1 MWNKTNKRK
10 GNASTALE
18 ESINRI
24 FFMGIEIMKRSAVM
38 LYLTVVFSV
47 FTIAQNTTSTLTG
60 TTSDSDDILP
70 GAVVKLTEV
79 ESGITYSAISNQKGQ
94 FRITGLTPGGPYRLE
109 VSCRSQEER
118 YRHQA
123 HQPW

>member
-1 MWNKTNKRK
+1 MWNKTKTRNGKT
-10 GNASTALE
+10 STALE

-47 FTIAQNTTSTLTG
+47 FSIAQNTTSTLTG
-60 TTSDSDDILP
+60 TTSDNDDILP

-94 FRITGLTPGGPYRLE
+94 FRITD
-109 VSCRSQEER
+109 
-118 YRHQA
+118 
-123 HQPW
+123 

>member
-1 MWNKTNKRK
+1 MHTEINFWTNHTLCGIKPIREMEK
-10 GNASTALE
+10 PRRRS
-18 ESINRI
+18 RI
-24 FFMGIEIMKRSAVM
+24 VLTEKIFMRIEILKRSAVM

-79 ESGITYSAISNQKGQ
+79 QSRITYSSISNQKGQ
-94 FRITGLTPGGPYRLE
+94 FRITVLTPGGP
-109 VSCRSQEER
+109 
-118 YRHQA
+118 
-123 HQPW
+123 